1 MILQVL
7 GGPLSHLLQSSSF
20 PLMATKA
27 SILESSLLGGALGS
41 ALTPLSPP
49 APPSGVAGV
58 AMMRKREEKS
68 HIRLAWMVTNLWLL
82 GICHRLSQPAII
94 RGAPPHWVKEPHQE
108 LAPALMVVAGSFL
121 PPPHQGLLL
130 PRSLLLTSSLC
141 REFGGSSLPA
151 TSILPFSSSL
161 DGQLVHHLHLHPHH
175 LRHLLQ
181 VWVLAKQIFAQ
192 KIFTPKIFT

>member
-58 AMMRKREEKS
+58 AMMRKREGKS
-68 HIRLAWMVTNLWLL
+68 HIRLAWMVTNL
-82 GICHRLSQPAII
+82 
-94 RGAPPHWVKEPHQE
+94 V
-108 LAPALMVVAGSFL
+108 
-121 PPPHQGLLL
+121 
-130 PRSLLLTSSLC
+130 
-141 REFGGSSLPA
+141 
-151 TSILPFSSSL
+151 
-161 DGQLVHHLHLHPHH
+161 
-175 LRHLLQ
+175 LQ
-181 VWVLAKQIFAQ
+181 
-192 KIFTPKIFT
+192 

>member
-1 MILQVL
+1 MKMILQVL

-68 HIRLAWMVTNLWLL
+68 HIRLAWMGTNL
-82 GICHRLSQPAII
+82 
-94 RGAPPHWVKEPHQE
+94 V
-108 LAPALMVVAGSFL
+108 
-121 PPPHQGLLL
+121 
-130 PRSLLLTSSLC
+130 
-141 REFGGSSLPA
+141 
-151 TSILPFSSSL
+151 
-161 DGQLVHHLHLHPHH
+161 
-175 LRHLLQ
+175 LQ
-181 VWVLAKQIFAQ
+181 
-192 KIFTPKIFT
+192 